1 MGWMSQLRLQQL
13 TGWQAA
19 GDGRGSATLEL
30 VRERGRWWSMS
41 RCGRGEVPEAAGA
54 QDRTGLV
61 GRASQPGKVS
71 VRSVCCQ
78 FSTRFSARK
87 LGKYVGQQQV
97 SRYLPGRPGSRQHRA
112 SSAQS
117 PRAVTERPGPG
128 LPRCGARCCVGYE
141 DSTIET
147 GPAHWLQGCFDVRLS
162 QPKLGWDADS
172 VRKALSRSTALQL
185 LVCLLAPFSPLCKQV
200 VPTRAITAVCPCTWL
215 RGHVCR
221 CHSGLCGPR

>member
-54 QDRTGLV
+54 QDRDWTGGQGESTWEGV
-61 GRASQPGKVS
+61 
-71 VRSVCCQ
+71 CQ
-78 FSTRFSARK
+78 FSPLPVSTRFSARK
-87 LGKYVGQQQV
+87 LGRYQGQQQV
-97 SRYLPGRPGSRQHRA
+97 SRYLPGRPGSKTAPGKQCPEPQSSGRA
-112 SSAQS
+112 PRPRTAQDC
-117 PRAVTERPGPG
+117 TGPM
-128 LPRCGARCCVGYE
+128 CGARCCVGYE

-147 GPAHWLQGCFDVRLS
+147 GPAHWLQGWFDVRLS

-172 VRKALSRSTALQL
+172 VRKLSPDLQRS
-185 LVCLLAPFSPLCKQV
+185 SY
-200 VPTRAITAVCPCTWL
+200 
-215 RGHVCR
+215 
-221 CHSGLCGPR
+221 